1 MRVPTIWAAMKPG
14 ADSGAIPAK
23 LSENIRPIVTA
34 GLANDVELVNQ
45 YAAPMYAPT
54 AAADIAARPVRAS
67 AKIKVIRP
75 AVATT
80 SQIRWPRVTR
90 SLVANSKGSA
100 VEHHVGQHR
109 AADATDAL
117 RHGVEPERRRG
128 NAGASASAQQPI
140 SRRHRGIEVCAGDRS
155 EHQDQNRQSEHGGG
169 RILEQLQSDVVR
181 RKLRR
186 CDAGSYNDR
195 NQEGGANELGEQRPI
210 QPLHREPTAARSGP
224 SSSES
229 CCSASD
235 TTR

>member
-1 MRVPTIWAAMKPG
+1 MKPG
-14 ADSGAIPAK
+14 ADPGAIREAIGEHPADRDGRVG
-23 LSENIRPIVTA
+23 ERRRA
-34 GLANDVELVNQ
+34 GKPVRRADVGTDRRSRQ
-45 YAAPMYAPT
+45 CRT
-54 AAADIAARPVRAS
+54 SGRAS

-80 SQIRWPRVTR
+80 SPIRWPRVTR
-90 SLVANSKGSA
+90 SLVANSKALRSNITLA
-100 VEHHVGQHR
+100 ST
-109 AADATDAL
+109 APADATDAL

-128 NAGASASAQQPI
+128 DAGAGASAQQPI

-155 EHQDQNRQSEHGGG
+155 EHQDQNGQSEHRGG

-224 SSSES
+224 STSES